1 MGQYKMFCSDPRVFS
16 TCMAYRAFESDRA
29 QALRDLRIPAAVTVN
44 RVRAELAADIDPSP
58 DASWRIINCTELS
71 WTGAEE
77 EIVRAVREY
86 ATAVTERK
94 AVVNLRA
101 GFSGARSWWHSGVP
115 IVAYGVAPNGMGGAD
130 KYATVA
136 DLKTV
141 IAVYSLA
148 GFDCLKGK

>member
-1 MGQYKMFCSDPRVFS
+1 
-16 TCMAYRAFESDRA
+16 MAYRAFEPDRA
-29 QALRDLRIPAAVTVN
+29 QALRDLRIPAPVTVD

-77 EIVRAVREY
+77 EIAGIVRAVREY

-101 GFSGARSWWHSGVP
+101 GFSGARYWRHSGVP
-115 IVAYGVAPNGMGGAD
+115 IVAYEVAPNGMGGAD

-141 IAVYSLA
+141 IAVHSLA